1 MDRSRL
7 WLGLT
12 AAAAAPEIGK
22 PMDLLHIVPFPSL
35 EVAPCATSSAPV
47 SFNESGS
54 GRLVS
59 VGWPDQCVTAR
70 CRLRAGSGAG
80 PVTMADCGAAPA
92 CQAWAFQ
99 PNGTVTL
106 GGLCLQSAPT
116 STRLELSVCGVGWA
130 QQWELENGTVRQK
143 GGGGCIAVAVAAAPG
158 REALAL
164 ERPPPAPPAMSS
176 PPLDACANSSS
187 NLAAA
192 ECTAWVSLYDGTGGA
207 TQWAHCGANRLDPCG
222 CSYVDSAFKQTRG
235 VTCSKDHRHIPKL

>member
-143 GGGGCIAVAVAAAPG
+143 GGDGCIAVAVAAAPG

-176 PPLDACANSSS
+176 PPLGACANSSAK
-187 NLAAA
+187 LAPA
-192 ECTAWVSLYDGTGGA
+192 ECTAWVSLYDRTGGSIPGD
-207 TQWAHCGANRLDPCG
+207 WIHCKTNRLDPCG
-222 CSYVDSAFKQTRG
+222 CRYRWAGTIVGVNSSADGQ
-235 VTCSKDHRHIPKL
+235 HILKL